1 MHNRNWLKEKIYEA
15 RNFIQIETPEI
26 KGRMYDYTVSDNT
39 LPFKEI
45 EQYFN
50 SVCELEVL
58 NDTRIFC
65 YRSSS
70 REIEV

>member
-1 MHNRNWLKEKIYEA
+1 
-15 RNFIQIETPEI
+15 
-26 KGRMYDYTVSDNT
+26 MYDYTVTDNT
-39 LPFKEI
+39 LPVKEI

-65 YRSSS
+65 YRSSNPRIS
-70 REIEV
+70 RRETEV